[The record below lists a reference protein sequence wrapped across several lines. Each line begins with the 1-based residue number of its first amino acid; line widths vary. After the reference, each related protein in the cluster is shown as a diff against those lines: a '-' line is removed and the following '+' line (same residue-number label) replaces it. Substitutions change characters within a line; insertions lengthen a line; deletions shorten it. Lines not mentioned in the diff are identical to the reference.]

1 MRSANRERRAEGT
14 KSGPPQKADPTRAS
28 RTLRGWRRLVSGLA
42 NAESFFASVTQAE
55 EGDRGDREEAKLDE
69 EFAAVGPIHGSIFQ
83 SRIGEE
89 AVPEKRGGSEI
100 NGEVKRFPKTTA
112 ETDAHV
118 GGDGHEGQEIKSDG
132 ADGVVEGLRR
142 RMDW

>member
-55 EGDRGDREEAKLDE
+55 EGDRGDQEEAKLDE
-69 EFAAVGPIHGSIFQ
+69 EFAAIGPIHGSIFEV
-83 SRIGEE
+83 RIGEE
-89 AVPEKRGGSEI
+89 AVPEERGSREI
-100 NGEVKRFPKTTA
+100 NGEVERLPKMTA
-112 ETDAHV
+112 ETHAHI
-118 GGDGHEGQEIKSDG
+118 GSDGHEG
-132 ADGVVEGLRR
+132 
-142 RMDW
+142 